1 MLLEEIAASG
11 LAEIGR
17 IVVTLLFQYLKMGI
31 LRCQEQIIRV
41 LNYQENDGANGIGK
55 AIQMFYDDFKH
66 CLFPLPQKLICLQ
79 RSIDISY
86 LNAEHV
92 L

>member
-41 LNYQENDGANGIGK
+41 LSIKKTTARTELEKQYKCFMMILNTVC
-55 AIQMFYDDFKH
+55 FH
-66 CLFPLPQKLICLQ
+66 C
-79 RSIDISY
+79 R
-86 LNAEHV
+86 
-92 L
+92 